1 MNIPLRTLT
10 TLILISATLGG
21 FASAQDAEP
30 AAKSDSESR
39 FLTGA
44 RRLTHDGPRAG
55 EGYYNS
61 DASLMVFQS
70 ERRSDNPFYQ
80 IYLLDFDT
88 GDVEQISPGQ
98 GKTTCAW
105 IHPDNNR
112 VMFSS
117 THHDPTSRQQQ
128 LDLIKLR
135 EEGKEPRYSW
145 DYDHEFDIYA
155 FDRTSKEYT
164 RLTTEKGY
172 DAEGSYSPDGSLI
185 AFASNRRAYSH
196 AEDMSPEQ
204 KKLFEQDKAFMM
216 DIYVMNADGTNVR
229 QLTDVPGYDGGPFF
243 SPDGKKI
250 CWRRFS
256 ERGDVAEVMTMNI
269 DGSNQKQLTRLG
281 SMSWAPYYHPSGKYL
296 IFNTNKHGFSNFELY
311 LIDAEGKSTPVRVTT
326 TDGFDGLA
334 SWTPDGTSLTWSSN
348 RHDPKERKNAHI
360 YVAKWNHE
368 NAMKALGLEGNAEE
382 AVAQATARESAEKTS
397 AGFEP
402 LDLMKHVDYLCHPT
416 LQGRMT
422 GSPGERKATAYAA
435 AYLDYLGLK
444 PAGDD
449 GTWYQEFEFP
459 AGAKL
464 GPSNQ
469 LEIGGASLTLD
480 KDWRPLTFSQ
490 NGDTVN
496 AQLVFAGYGIVA
508 PADEDKNLEEYDSY
522 VHLDV
527 EDKWVVAFRY
537 MPENVSDDMRQH
549 LQYHS
554 SLRKKAMDAR
564 DKGARG
570 IIFVSGPNSFAKQQ
584 LVPLARESS
593 RNSSSIGVVS
603 ISDEVAAKLL
613 SQSGKDLKALQDRLD
628 SGAQMMGFPIEN
640 TRMSSTIEVK
650 KVTGRGRNIVGRL
663 QVGDQPS
670 AEAILVGAHI
680 DHLGV
685 GRSSSSLARDDEET
699 LIHFGADDNASGV
712 AAMLEIAEYLVNLRK
727 KGKLDLKRDV
737 IFAGW
742 SGEELGLH
750 GSAHFVQR
758 MKDQIKTVKADPTVR
773 EKENPHASSIPQ
785 PALDPAAAD
794 PHAGLFGPQTIYP
807 HVAACLNMDMVGRY
821 KERLV
826 IQGMSSS
833 SFWKKAVEKNAA
845 VGLQLKLSNDTQ
857 LPTDATSF
865 FQAGVPIL
873 SAFTGSH
880 TDYHT
885 PRDTPDKLNYEDAAR
900 IAKLMG
906 LITRSL
912 ATEDSIPDYIAA
924 EAVADNKPRA
934 NMRAYLGTVPDYG
947 GDVVG
952 VKISGATKGTPA
964 EKAGLQAGDVITE
977 LAGRKIENIYD
988 YTYAIEALKI
998 GKETSITVMRG
1009 DKEVKMK
1016 ITPSRR

>member
-1 MNIPLRTLT
+1 MNYRTLSFS
-10 TLILISATLGG
+10 LFSVILLYGLSFGQT
-21 FASAQDAEP
+21 SPDAQEGANLE
-30 AAKSDSESR
+30 AN
-39 FLTGA
+39 FLSSI

-61 DASLMVFQS
+61 DGTLMVFQS
-70 ERRSDNPFYQ
+70 ERMKDNPFYQ
-80 IYLLDFDT
+80 IYLMDFDT
-88 GDVEQISPGQ
+88 GDVETISPGH

-105 IHPDNNR
+105 IHPDNNQ
-112 VMFSS
+112 VMFAS

-135 EEGKEPRYSW
+135 QDGNEPRYSW
-145 DYDHEFDIYA
+145 DYDHEYEIYS
-155 FDRTSKEYT
+155 FDRTTKEYQ
-164 RLTTEKGY
+164 RLTKTKGY
-172 DAEGSYSPDGSLI
+172 DAEGSYSPDGTQI

-196 AEDMSPEQ
+196 ADEMTEKQ

-216 DIYVMNADGTNVR
+216 DIYIMNADGTNIR
-229 QLTDVPGYDGGPFF
+229 RLTDVPGYDGGPFF

-256 ERGDVAEVMTMNI
+256 EAGDVAEIMTMNI
-269 DGSNQKQLTRLG
+269 DGSEPKQLTRMG
-281 SMSWAPYYHPSGKYL
+281 RMSWAPYFHPSGKYL
-296 IFNTNKHGFSNFELY
+296 IFNTNKFGFSNFELF
-311 LIDAEGKSTPVRVTT
+311 LIDTEGKSNPLRITNA
-326 TDGFDGLA
+326 DGFDGLA
-334 SWTPDGTSLTWSSN
+334 SWTPDGKTLTWSSN

-360 YVAKWNHE
+360 YVANWNHE
-368 NAMKALGLEGNAEE
+368 NALKALGLDGKSAEE
-382 AVAQATARESAEKTS
+382 AVAIETALKSADSTS

-402 LDLMKHVDYLCHPT
+402 LDMMKHVDYLCHPT

-435 AYLDYLGLK
+435 AYLDYLGVQ

-449 GTWYQEFEFP
+449 GTWYQEFDFP

-464 GPSNQ
+464 GPKNSFKILDQN
-469 LEIGGASLTLD
+469 LTLD

-496 AQLVFAGYGIVA
+496 AQVVFAGYGIVA
-508 PADEDKNLEEYDSY
+508 PADKDKGIEEYDSY

-527 EDKWVVAFRY
+527 EDKWVLAFRY
-537 MPENVSDDMRQH
+537 MPENVDDKVRQH

-593 RNSSSIGVVS
+593 RNSSSVGVIS
-603 ISDEVAAKLL
+603 ISDNLANKILTKAD
-613 SQSGKDLKALQDRLD
+613 KDLKTLQDKLD
-628 SGAQMMGFPIEN
+628 TGEPMMGFPIKDVRLSC
-640 TRMSSTIEVK
+640 TVEVE

-670 AEAILVGAHI
+670 NEAILVGAHI

-685 GRSSSSLARDDEET
+685 GRGSSSLARDDEKT
-699 LIHFGADDNASGV
+699 MIHFGADDNASGV
-712 AAMLEIAEYLVNLRK
+712 AAMLEIAEYLTDLRK
-727 KGKLDLKRDV
+727 KGKLNLKRDV

-750 GSAHFVQR
+750 GSAHFVET
-758 MKDQIKTVKADPTVR
+758 MKKQIETRTADPSVN

-785 PALDPAAAD
+785 AALGEKD
-794 PHAGLFGPQTIYP
+794 PHAGLFGPKTIYP
-807 HVAACLNMDMVGRY
+807 NIAACLNMDMVGRY
-821 KERLV
+821 EERLV

-833 SFWKKAVEKNAA
+833 SYWSKAVERNAA
-845 VGLQLKLSNDTQ
+845 VGLELKLSNDTQ

-885 PRDTPDKLNYEDAAR
+885 PRDTPDKLNYDDAAR

-906 LITRSL
+906 LITRAL
-912 ATEDSIPDYIAA
+912 ATEESAPDYIAA
-924 EAVADNKPRA
+924 QAVADNQPRA
-934 NMRAYLGTVPDYG
+934 NMRAFLGTVPDYG
-947 GDVVG
+947 DDVVG
-952 VKISGATKGTPA
+952 VKISGATDGTPA
-964 EKAGLQAGDVITE
+964 HKAGLQGGDVITE

-998 GKETSITVMRG
+998 GQETTITVNRG
-1009 DKEVKMK
+1009 GESIKMK
-1016 ITPSRR
+1016 ITPGRR

>member
-1 MNIPLRTLT
+1 MNKPSLQIAVLTLFA
-10 TLILISATLGG
+10 LCGV
-21 FASAQDAEP
+21 ASAQTSTSNEVNN
-30 AAKSDSESR
+30 ESK
-39 FLTGA
+39 FLSGI
-44 RRLTHDGPRAG
+44 RQLTHDGPRAG
-55 EGYYNS
+55 EGYYNA
-61 DASLMVFQS
+61 DGTLMVFQS
-70 ERRSDNPFYQ
+70 ERIPENPFYQ
-80 IYLLDFDT
+80 IYLMDFDT
-88 GDVEQISPGQ
+88 GDVEMISPGH

-105 IHPDNNR
+105 IHPDNNQI
-112 VMFSS
+112 MFAS
-117 THHDPTSRQQQ
+117 THHDPTSKQQQ

-145 DYDHEFDIYA
+145 DYDHEFEIYA
-155 FDRTSKEYT
+155 YNRESKEYT
-164 RLTTEKGY
+164 RLTNAKGY
-172 DAEGSYSPDGSLI
+172 DAEGSYSPDGSMI

-196 AEDMSPEQ
+196 PDEMDDQQ
-204 KKLFEQDKAFMM
+204 KALFEQDKAFMM
-216 DIYVMNADGTNVR
+216 DIYIMKADGSDVKR
-229 QLTDVPGYDGGPFF
+229 LTTTPGYDGGPFF
-243 SPDGKKI
+243 SPDGKRI
-250 CWRRFS
+250 CWRRFN
-256 ERGDVAEVMTMNI
+256 ERGDVAEIMTMNI
-269 DGSNQKQLTRLG
+269 DGSDQKQLTRMG
-281 SMSWAPYYHPSGKYL
+281 KMSWAPYFHPSGKYL
-296 IFNTNKHGFSNFELY
+296 IFNSNKYGFSNFELF
-311 LIDAEGKSTPVRVTT
+311 LIDADGKSNPLRISNA
-326 TDGFDGLA
+326 DGFDGLA
-334 SWTPDGTSLTWSSN
+334 SWTPDGKNLTWASN
-348 RHDPKERKNAHI
+348 RHDPKERKNAQI

-368 NAMKALGLEGNAEE
+368 NAMLALGLSESPDETE
-382 AVAQATARESAEKTS
+382 AKETAIKSAGATS

-402 LDLMKHVDYLCHPT
+402 VDLMKHVDYLCHPT

-422 GSPGERKATAYAA
+422 GSPGERKATAYTA
-435 AYLDYLGLK
+435 AYLDYLGVK
-444 PAGDD
+444 PAGDN

-464 GPSNQ
+464 GPSNAMK
-469 LEIGGASLTLD
+469 IGGEELTLD

-496 AQLVFAGYGIVA
+496 AQVVFAGYGIVA
-508 PADEDKNLEEYDSY
+508 PADPENGIDEYDSY

-527 EDKWVVAFRY
+527 EDKWVIAFRY
-537 MPENVSDDMRQH
+537 MPENIDDKTRQH
-549 LQYHS
+549 LQFHS
-554 SLRKKAMDAR
+554 SLRKKTMDAR

-593 RNSSSIGVVS
+593 RNSSSIAVVS
-603 ISDEVAAKLL
+603 ITDDIASKLL
-613 SQSGKDLKALQDRLD
+613 ATADKDLKELQDRLD
-628 SGAQMMGFPIEN
+628 TGNPMMGFPLDN
-640 TRMSSTIEVK
+640 VRLSATIEVE
-650 KVTGRGRNIVGRL
+650 KVTGRGRNVVGRL

-670 AEAILVGAHI
+670 EQAILIGAHI

-685 GRSSSSLARDDEET
+685 GRSSSSLAREDEST

-712 AAMLEIAEYLVNLRK
+712 AAMLEIAEYLSNLRK

-750 GSAHFVQR
+750 GSAHFVEK
-758 MKDQIKTVKADPTVR
+758 MKQELKTRKADPSVT

-785 PALDPAAAD
+785 PAIDPQD

-807 HVAACLNMDMVGRY
+807 QIAACINMDMVGRY
-821 KERLV
+821 EERLV

-833 SFWKKAVEKNAA
+833 SYWKKAVERNAA
-845 VGLQLKLSNDTQ
+845 VGLELKLSNDTQ

-906 LITRSL
+906 LITRAL
-912 ATEDSIPDYIAA
+912 ATDDSIPDYIAA
-924 EAVADNKPRA
+924 EAVADNQPRA

-947 GDVVG
+947 DDVVG
-952 VKISGATKGTPA
+952 VKISGATKGAPA
-964 EKAGLQAGDVITE
+964 ETAGLQSGDIIIE
-977 LAGRKIENIYD
+977 LAGKKIENIYD

-998 GKETSITVMRG
+998 GKETTIKVKRG
-1009 DKEVKMK
+1009 EEELELK
-1016 ITPSRR
+1016 ITPGRR